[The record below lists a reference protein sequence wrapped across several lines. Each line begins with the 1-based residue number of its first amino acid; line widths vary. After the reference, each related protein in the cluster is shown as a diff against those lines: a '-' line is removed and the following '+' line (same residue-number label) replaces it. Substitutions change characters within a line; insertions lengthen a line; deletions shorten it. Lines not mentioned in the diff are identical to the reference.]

1 MSKKIKRTKVPKTS
15 ASGIRSTKLKPQ
27 GISFSFKYYQDGHNK
42 FSCNGKAATY
52 WLTLIDRLKALSG
65 LSNQELL
72 VNRSSTLRCHPIRW
86 EDTSENG
93 FGLPNEEQLVDTPY
107 QFSLSS
113 NEHGRGVHPSF
124 VIGAGEARANYK
136 TKCKIGMHPG
146 RVHGFLIDE
155 VFYIVW
161 LDPDHLL
168 YRAQG

>member
-1 MSKKIKRTKVPKTS
+1 MSKKIKKTKVPKIST
-15 ASGIRSTKLKPQ
+15 SGIESTKLKPQ
-27 GISFSFKYYQDGHNK
+27 GISFSFKYYQDGHDK
-42 FSCNGKAATY
+42 FSCNERTTIY

-65 LSNQELL
+65 LSNRELL
-72 VNRSSTLRCHPIRW
+72 INRSSSLRYHPIKW

-113 NEHGRGVHPSF
+113 NEHGR
-124 VIGAGEARANYK
+124 
-136 TKCKIGMHPG
+136 
-146 RVHGFLIDE
+146 VHGFLIDE

-168 YRAQG
+168 YPAKG

>member
-1 MSKKIKRTKVPKTS
+1 MSKKIKKIKVSKNS
-15 ASGIRSTKLKPQ
+15 KSRIESTKLKLQ
-27 GISFSFKYYQDGHNK
+27 GISFSFKYYEDGHNK
-42 FSCNGKAATY
+42 FSCNEKSATY

-65 LSNQELL
+65 LSNREILA
-72 VNRSSTLRCHPIRW
+72 NRSSSLRCHPIKW

-113 NEHGRGVHPSF
+113 NEHGR
-124 VIGAGEARANYK
+124 
-136 TKCKIGMHPG
+136 
-146 RVHGFLIDE
+146 VHGFLIDE

-168 YRAQG
+168 YPAKG

>member
-1 MSKKIKRTKVPKTS
+1 MSKKIRKTKVPKS
-15 ASGIRSTKLKPQ
+15 SKFGIEPTKLKPQQ
-27 GISFSFKYYQDGHNK
+27 GISFSFKYYQDNHNK
-42 FSCNGKAATY
+42 FSSREKGATY

-72 VNRSSTLRCHPIRW
+72 VNRSGTLRCHPIKW

-93 FGLPNEEQLVDTPY
+93 FGLANEEQLVDTPY

-113 NEHGRGVHPSF
+113 NEHGR
-124 VIGAGEARANYK
+124 
-136 TKCKIGMHPG
+136 
-146 RVHGFLIDE
+146 VHGFFIDE

-168 YRAQG
+168 YPAKR

>member
-1 MSKKIKRTKVPKTS
+1 VSKKIKKTKVPKTS
-15 ASGIRSTKLKPQ
+15 TSGIESTKLKPQ

-113 NEHGRGVHPSF
+113 NEHGR
-124 VIGAGEARANYK
+124 
-136 TKCKIGMHPG
+136 
-146 RVHGFLIDE
+146 VHGFLIDE

-168 YRAQG
+168 YLAKG